1 MATIRFLRRVR
12 MLALAFSLLA
22 SGPAF
27 AQPSAEYRV
36 KAGFLYNFIAFTE
49 WPAGVGSR
57 VSLCIHGGHP
67 FGGELHALEGKTVNG
82 RTLSLR
88 HTDGIPQLK
97 GCQVVFVARAAIDSL
112 PRIVDVL
119 HGEPV
124 LIVADS
130 PGALDAGAGINLLL
144 RQDRVAFEVNLGATR
159 EARLAL
165 SSKLLRLASEVRR

>member
-1 MATIRFLRRVR
+1 MATIRFLRQAG
-12 MLALAFSLLA
+12 MLALAFSLFA
-22 SGPAF
+22 GSPAA
-27 AQPSAEYRV
+27 AQNNAEYRV

-57 VSLCIHGGHP
+57 LTLCVHGGHP
-67 FGGELHALEGKTVNG
+67 FNGELHALEGKTVNG
-82 RTLSLR
+82 RTLVLR
-88 HTDGIPQLK
+88 HTDGIQQLR

-112 PRIVDVL
+112 PRVVDAL
-119 HGEPV
+119 RGEPV

-144 RQDRVAFEVNLGATR
+144 RQDRVAFEVDLGATR
-159 EARLAL
+159 AARLGL